1 MLARQNKSKVVRAA
15 VVAML
20 IGSIGAS
27 GGGCQSNGDPKA
39 LNTAGGALIGG
50 ALGAGIG
57 AIASPHNRGTGA
69 AIGGAAGALAG
80 GLIGYKVG
88 ENVEKEKKKYDSE
101 EKFLQHQVQTAKAER
116 QRAQEEN
123 DRLREEV
130 NALRKQY
137 DDATAAGKTQ
147 EGQVRAQVQGR
158 VAQLASDKQK
168 VDQRIEFYKESIKRC
183 DRKQN
188 EQLVA
193 QLQDEIKG
201 LEAQSQNLQARREA
215 MSKIVAAEL

>member
-1 MLARQNKSKVVRAA
+1 MVAGKKKLSVTRAS
-15 VVAML
+15 VVALLVASM
-20 IGSIGAS
+20 GAS
-27 GGGCQSNGDPKA
+27 GGGCQSSGDPKTM
-39 LNTAGGALIGG
+39 NTAGGAIIGG

-69 AIGGAAGALAG
+69 AIGAAAGALAG

-101 EKFLQHQVQTAKAER
+101 EKFLQHQIETARAER
-116 QRAQEEN
+116 QRAQEAN
-123 DRLREEV
+123 DRLRDEV

-137 DDATAAGKTQ
+137 DDATAAGKAQ
-147 EGQVRAQVQGR
+147 ESQVRAQVQNR
-158 VAQLASDKQK
+158 AAQLAGDKLK
-168 VDQRIEFYKESIKRC
+168 VDQRIEFYKESINRV

-193 QLQDEIKG
+193 QLQEEIKG

>member
-1 MLARQNKSKVVRAA
+1 MMAGEKKSKVVRAA
-15 VVAML
+15 VVAL
-20 IGSIGAS
+20 LVGSIGAS
-27 GGGCQSNGDPKA
+27 TGGCQSNGDPKA
-39 LNTAGGALIGG
+39 MNTAGGAIIGG

-80 GLIGYKVG
+80 GFIGYKVG
-88 ENVEKEKKKYDSE
+88 ESVEREKKKYDSE
-101 EKFLQHQVQTAKAER
+101 EKFLQRQVETARAER

-123 DRLREEV
+123 DRLRDEV

-137 DDATAAGKTQ
+137 DDASAAGKSQ
-147 EGQVRAQVQGR
+147 EGQVRAQVQSR
-158 VAQLASDKQK
+158 VARLASDKQK
-168 VDQRIEFYKESIKRC
+168 VDQRVEFYKESIKRC
-183 DRKQN
+183 DRTQN
-188 EQLVA
+188 AQLVA